1 MSHPS
6 KQKGNRFEREI
17 VNLTKDAGLDAER
30 AYGSNGKALGFTED
44 VDVVIRAADMDFK
57 AQMKIRATIADYI
70 KPAVTVDLQVIREN
84 RGEPLAVI
92 RYKDLLDLL
101 VMLNNNQNQQTNG

>member
-1 MSHPS
+1 MAHSS

-17 VNLTKDAGLDAER
+17 VNLTKEAGLDAER

-44 VDVVIRAADMDFK
+44 VDVVIRTSWTDLK

-92 RYKDLLDLL
+92 RYKDLLELL
-101 VMLNNNQNQQTNG
+101 VMLNNHQNQQTNG